1 VPQRWER
8 QIFHPAIAPLGPRHY
23 GAFVAAADARST
35 IHAIFRIEFPRLVAG
50 LAKMVRDVGLAEEMA
65 QDALVTAL
73 EKWPESGIPDNPGAW
88 LMATAKHRAID
99 ELRRSKR
106 VERKHEE
113 IGHGLESE
121 RDAMPAIESMM
132 DDDVGDDLLRLVFT
146 ACHPVLSTDS
156 RVALTLRLLGG
167 LTTEEIARAFLVPE
181 PTIAQRI
188 VRAKRTL
195 AEERVPFEVPRGAE
209 LAPRLSSVLE
219 VVYLIFNEGYSATTG
234 DDWMRPGL
242 CEDAL
247 RLGRILAE
255 LAPEEPEV
263 HGLVSLMEI
272 QASRA
277 GARLGPSGEPI
288 LLFDQDRAHWDQVL
302 IRRGLAALERAEE
315 LGGVGGPYALQAAI
329 AACHARARTAAE
341 TDWSRI
347 AVLYYALV
355 QRMPSPVVELNRAV
369 AVSMAFGPAAG
380 LTIVDA
386 LTKEPSLKNYHL
398 LPSVRGDLLAKLGRS
413 DEARAEFERA
423 ASLTK
428 NARERTL
435 LLERAAA
442 CSPPH

>member
-1 VPQRWER
+1 
-8 QIFHPAIAPLGPRHY
+8 
-23 GAFVAAADARST
+23 VAAADANST
-35 IHAIFRIEFPRLVAG
+35 IHAVFRIEFPRLVAG

-65 QDALVTAL
+65 QDAIVTAI

-99 ELRRSKR
+99 ELRRNKR

-113 IGHGLESE
+113 IGHELESE
-121 RDAMPAIESMM
+121 RDGAMPDIESMM

-146 ACHPVLSTDS
+146 ACHPVLSTDA

-195 AEERVPFEVPRGAE
+195 AEEHVPFEVPRGAE

-234 DDWMRPGL
+234 DDWMRPDL

-255 LAPEEPEV
+255 LAPDEPEV

-288 LLFDQDRAHWDQVL
+288 LLRDQDRRSWDQIL
-302 IRRGLAALERAEE
+302 IRRGLAALARAEE
-315 LGGVGGPYALQAAI
+315 LGGAGGPYTLQAAI
-329 AACHARARTAAE
+329 AACHARAETAEE

-347 AVLYYALV
+347 AVLYYALA

-380 LTIVDA
+380 LAIVEP

-413 DEARAEFERA
+413 DEARTEFERA

-428 NARERTL
+428 NARERKL

-442 CSPPH
+442 CRPS